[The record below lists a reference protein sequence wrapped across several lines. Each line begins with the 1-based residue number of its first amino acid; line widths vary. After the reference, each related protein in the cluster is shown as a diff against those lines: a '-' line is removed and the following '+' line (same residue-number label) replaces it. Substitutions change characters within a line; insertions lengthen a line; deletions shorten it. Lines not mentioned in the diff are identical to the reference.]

1 MFVYLFL
8 LIVSQFLSFISVR
21 SKQFKNIFWT
31 PPLTI
36 FYITIV
42 IIVGFRDNVG
52 VDFNGYRQNFNQNI
66 SYKYELGFRVVS
78 DYFYNF
84 GFEDWTIFF
93 FAAAITWYYILKSFK
108 VFPKILP
115 WGLFFIFTGGWF
127 FSSLNGIRQIIAV
140 SIFVYAFK
148 YIQEK
153 KLLKYLVYLLFAS
166 LFHKS
171 VLLMIPIYFF
181 IEKLNFKSFF
191 WIILYLI
198 SYPLSSFVNSLDF
211 IQNIFEYGNI
221 IFSVYETTNDYTL
234 ESLEKTYDGVYNSGL
249 GFFLNFLITATI
261 LFFSQKLVKDKPE
274 YSSYFNMYYIW
285 ALIFMY
291 TWQLSIFNRILMY
304 FIIFGVFCFALVVTE
319 YKNNP
324 KWKIPI
330 LALIFV
336 LFLYYILITFSLNYS
351 FI

>member
-1 MFVYLFL
+1 M
-8 LIVSQFLSFISVR
+8 SQFLSFISVR

-31 PPLTI
+31 PPLII

-42 IIVGFRDNVG
+42 FIVGFRDNVG
-52 VDFNGYRQNFNQNI
+52 VDFNGYRQNFNLNI
-66 SYKYELGFRVVS
+66 SNKYELGFRVVS
-78 DYFYNF
+78 DYFYNL

-108 VFPKILP
+108 VFPKTLP

-198 SYPLSSFVNSLDF
+198 SYPLSSFLNSLDF
-211 IQNIFEYGNI
+211 IQYIFEYVEI
-221 IFSVYETTNDYTL
+221 IFSVYEQTNEYTA

-274 YSSYFNMYYIW
+274 YTSYFNMYYIW

-304 FIIFGVFCFALVVTE
+304 FIVFGVYCFALVVNE
-319 YKNNP
+319 YIYDL
-324 KWKIPI
+324 KWKVFIHV
-330 LALIFV
+330 LIFLQLIYF
-336 LFLYYILITFSLNYS
+336 LFQISNLTYS